1 MDWLGGDD
9 VGANQIVEGKVLRI
23 DDDFVLVDVG
33 YKSEG
38 IIPRNEWE
46 EGDEIPKIGETIR
59 VLVEDVEDIAGRQDD
74 RGMIVLSKRKAEKI
88 EKWMKVM
95 ETVHEGDVVTGT
107 VTRKIKGGLL
117 VDIGVNVFLPASQV
131 DIRRPHD
138 IGEYIGQTIKCVV
151 LKIDEARRN
160 IVVSRRSLIEAE
172 RAEKKARAAQEARS
186 RPAPQGRGQEHRR
199 LRRVRR
205 PGRHRRPAAHH
216 RHELGPHQ
224 SSVARWSRS
233 TRRSK

>member
-1 MDWLGGDD
+1 MDWLKGGD
-9 VGANQIVEGKVLRI
+9 VGPNQIVEGRVLRI

-46 EGDEIPKIGETIR
+46 EGDAVPEIGETIR
-59 VLVEDVEDIAGRQDD
+59 VLVEDTEDVAGRQDA

-95 ETVHEGDVVTGT
+95 ETVHEGDVVSGA

-138 IGEYIGQTIKCVV
+138 IGDYIGRTIQCEV
-151 LKIDEARRN
+151 LKIDEA
-160 IVVSRRSLIEAE
+160 
-172 RAEKKARAAQEARS
+172 
-186 RPAPQGRGQEHRR
+186 P
-199 LRRVRR
+199 
-205 PGRHRRPAAHH
+205 RHN
-216 RHELGPHQ
+216 
-224 SSVARWSRS
+224 V
-233 TRRSK
+233 